1 MSKNL
6 FFGNKMTK
14 VALGPHMWAVACIRG
29 PNLAYAG
36 TFLCMQLGFQKH
48 KKDKFFTIMAEI
60 WNESHI
66 IWELLQTLFFPLYK
80 ALHGNFSKH
89 TEISREK
96 PNIH

>member
-48 KKDKFFTIMAEI
+48 KKDKFFY
-60 WNESHI
+60 NN
-66 IWELLQTLFFPLYK
+66 
-80 ALHGNFSKH
+80 G
-89 TEISREK
+89 
-96 PNIH
+96 

>member
-48 KKDKFFTIMAEI
+48 KKGKFSAIMAKVWSEF
-60 WNESHI
+60 HI
-66 IWELLQTLFFPLYK
+66 IWEPLQTPFFQL
-80 ALHGNFSKH
+80 
-89 TEISREK
+89 
-96 PNIH
+96 